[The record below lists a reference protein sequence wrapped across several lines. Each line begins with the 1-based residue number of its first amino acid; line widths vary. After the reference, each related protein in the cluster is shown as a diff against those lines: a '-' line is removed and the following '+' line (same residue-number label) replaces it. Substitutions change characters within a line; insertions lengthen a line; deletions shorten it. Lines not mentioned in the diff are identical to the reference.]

1 MVDAKMIKLTDLD
14 KSSTKV
20 GLLLCSK
27 QALAGIWKTV
37 AEVYQKNTEV
47 SLISQLRSRCQ
58 GLEGLCQV
66 ISLGKVVLQC
76 FGSCIEQ
83 VVSNV
88 IST

>member
-1 MVDAKMIKLTDLD
+1 MIKLTDLD

-20 GLLLCSK
+20 GLFLCSM
-27 QALAGIWKTV
+27 QALAGIWKTA

-47 SLISQLRSRCQ
+47 SLISERRSRCQ

-66 ISLGKVVLQC
+66 ISLGKVTVLQC
-76 FGSCIEQ
+76 FGNCIEQ